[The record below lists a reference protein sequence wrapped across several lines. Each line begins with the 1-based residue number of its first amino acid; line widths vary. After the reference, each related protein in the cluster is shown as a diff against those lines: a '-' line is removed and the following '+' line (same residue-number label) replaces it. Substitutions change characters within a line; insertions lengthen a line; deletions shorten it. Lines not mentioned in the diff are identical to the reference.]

1 LGFFVITSATTSA
14 TCLPVVLLFFSLSAN
29 SLFLSKFRLIML
41 GKLYMVPNHLG
52 NEQTNFTIPSEVA
65 NLSCRLRY
73 FIVENLRTARRYL
86 KLLDSQMDIDN
97 STFFVL
103 DKHTG
108 FKEYSSYL
116 EPINQGH
123 DIGIIS
129 EAGCPGIADPGA
141 EIVKIAHQRGI
152 QVVPLVGPSS
162 ILMALMA
169 SGMNGQNFA
178 FNGYLPIDRNERLK
192 AIKHLETKSAKEKQ
206 TQLFIETPYRN
217 ETLALDLLKHCRPDT
232 LLCIACNL
240 TLPDE
245 YVVTR
250 PISAWKGK
258 LPNIHKRPA
267 IFLIQA

>member
-1 LGFFVITSATTSA
+1 
-14 TCLPVVLLFFSLSAN
+14 
-29 SLFLSKFRLIML
+29 ML

-52 NEQTNFTIPSEVA
+52 NEQIHFTIPSEVA
-65 NLSCRLRY
+65 SLTCRLRY

-86 KLLDSQMDIDN
+86 RLLDSEMDIDN

-108 FKEYSSYL
+108 PKEYSSFL
-116 EPINQGH
+116 NPLKQGH

-129 EAGCPGIADPGA
+129 EAGCPGVADPGA
-141 EIVKIAHQRGI
+141 EIVKIAHHKGI
-152 QVVPLVGPSS
+152 KVVPLVGPSS

-178 FNGYLPIDRNERLK
+178 FKGYLPIDKSERPK
-192 AIKHLETKSAKEKQ
+192 AIKKLETHSSKERQ

-217 ETLALDLLKHCRPDT
+217 NALAHDIIKYCNPNTLF
-232 LLCIACNL
+232 CIACNL

-250 PISAWKGK
+250 SVSEWKGK
-258 LPNIHKRPA
+258 LPDLHKKPTM
-267 IFLIQA
+267 FLIQA

>member
-1 LGFFVITSATTSA
+1 
-14 TCLPVVLLFFSLSAN
+14 
-29 SLFLSKFRLIML
+29 MQ

-52 NEQTNFTIPSEVA
+52 NEDTAFTIPGEVA
-65 NLSCRLRY
+65 ALTCRLRY

-86 KLLDSQMDIDN
+86 RLLDPQMDIDN
-97 STFFVL
+97 STFFIL

-108 FKEYSSYL
+108 PKEYSTFL
-116 EPINQGH
+116 EPVKQGY

-141 EIVKIAHQRGI
+141 EIVKIAHQKNI

-178 FNGYLPIDRNERLK
+178 FNGYLPIDKSERSGV
-192 AIKHLETKSAKEKQ
+192 IRQLEAKSSKDKQ
-206 TQLFIETPYRN
+206 TQLFIEAPYRN
-217 ETLALDLLKHCRPDT
+217 NAMAQDLLKHCRPDT
-232 LLCIACNL
+232 LLCIACNI
-240 TLPDE
+240 TMPDE
-245 YVVTR
+245 YVITR

-258 LPNIHKRPA
+258 LPELHKKPTM
-267 IFLIQA
+267 FLIQSV

>member
-1 LGFFVITSATTSA
+1 
-14 TCLPVVLLFFSLSAN
+14 
-29 SLFLSKFRLIML
+29 MQ

-52 NEQTNFTIPSEVA
+52 NENTAISIPDEVA
-65 NLSCRLRY
+65 TLACRLRF

-86 KLLDSQMDIDN
+86 RLLDPEMDIDN

-108 FKEYSSYL
+108 PKEYSTFL
-116 EPINQGH
+116 EPIKQGH

-141 EIVKIAHQRGI
+141 EIVKIAHQKNI

-169 SGMNGQNFA
+169 SGMNGQSFA
-178 FNGYLPIDRNERLK
+178 FNGYLPIDKSERSS
-192 AIKHLETKSAKEKQ
+192 AIKQLESKSSKEKQ
-206 TQLFIETPYRN
+206 TQLFIEAPYRN
-217 ETLALDLLKHCRPDT
+217 NSIAQDLLKHCRPDT
-232 LLCIACNL
+232 LLCIACNISM
-240 TLPDE
+240 PDE
-245 YVVTR
+245 FVVTH

-258 LPNIHKRPA
+258 LPELHKKPTM
-267 IFLIQA
+267 FLIQGNQTVR

>member
-1 LGFFVITSATTSA
+1 
-14 TCLPVVLLFFSLSAN
+14 
-29 SLFLSKFRLIML
+29 MQ

-52 NEQTNFTIPSEVA
+52 NENTTITIPNEVA
-65 NLSCRLRY
+65 KLACGLRY

-86 KLLDSQMDIDN
+86 RLLDPEMDIDN

-108 FKEYSSYL
+108 PKQYSTFL
-116 EPINQGH
+116 DPIKQGH

-129 EAGCPGIADPGA
+129 EAGCPGVADPGA
-141 EIVKIAHQRGI
+141 EIVRIAHQKQI

-169 SGMNGQNFA
+169 SGMNGQSFA
-178 FNGYLPIDRNERLK
+178 FNGYLPIDKSERSA
-192 AIKHLETKSAKEKQ
+192 AIKQLEAKSSKDKQ
-206 TQLFIETPYRN
+206 TQLFIEAPYRN
-217 ETLALDLLKHCRPDT
+217 NAMAQDLLKHCRPDT
-232 LLCIACNL
+232 LLCIACHISM
-240 TLPDE
+240 PDE

-258 LPNIHKRPA
+258 LPELHKKPTM
-267 IFLIQA
+267 FLIQGS